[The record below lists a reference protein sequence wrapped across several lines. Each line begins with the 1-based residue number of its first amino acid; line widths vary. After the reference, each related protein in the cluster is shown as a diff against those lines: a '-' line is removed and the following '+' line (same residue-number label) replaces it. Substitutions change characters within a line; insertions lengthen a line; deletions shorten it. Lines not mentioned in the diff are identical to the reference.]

1 MESQTEPENR
11 KRALKS
17 LEEISQVF
25 TEAMAKVEQ
34 GQEEF
39 WNSLSQDQQLAA
51 LCAVARRIYKGDIEE
66 KGTYRYVLYDV
77 FGFGPEAYAPAQLAG
92 YLAIH
97 NAIMTPNEQ
106 RELLVRFAKHHN
118 LGEEAVS
125 EFYANYY

>member
-1 MESQTEPENR
+1 MSEPTVEQQNAM
-11 KRALKS
+11 KAL
-17 LEEISQVF
+17 EQISEVF
-25 TEAMAKVEQ
+25 TEAMDRIEQ
-34 GQEEF
+34 EHEAF
-39 WNSLSQDQQLAA
+39 WESLTQDQQLAA

-66 KGTYRYVLYDV
+66 KGTYRYVLYNV

-97 NAIMTPNEQ
+97 NAIMTPDEE

-125 EFYANYY
+125 DFYANYY